1 MSDSFGFFLAG
12 VATWLAIGV
21 VLSIV
26 MGRRGHDSFAWL
38 VLGAVLGPLGIVL
51 AIDAWRHG
59 EHTRPT
65 SLAGNGPATVGCGLV
80 DALVGYDGSPESAA
94 AMQGVVELLGD
105 RLGRLAV
112 ATVVPFGEIWDQER
126 MAAQGLRRLADRTP
140 GRALELEVL
149 HGRPSAAL
157 RQRAIEGGFEL
168 IAVGARGEAMTKAVL
183 GSAASEL
190 ARDSKIPVLVVG
202 SDKGS

>member
-1 MSDSFGFFLAG
+1 
-12 VATWLAIGV
+12 
-21 VLSIV
+21 
-26 MGRRGHDSFAWL
+26 
-38 VLGAVLGPLGIVL
+38 
-51 AIDAWRHG
+51 
-59 EHTRPT
+59 
-65 SLAGNGPATVGCGLV
+65 
-80 DALVGYDGSPESAA
+80 
-94 AMQGVVELLGD
+94 
-105 RLGRLAV
+105 
-112 ATVVPFGEIWDQER
+112 VPFGDIWDQER
-126 MAAQGLRRLADRTP
+126 RAAQGLRRLADRTP

-202 SDKGS
+202 GDKGS